1 MRAGQVGSGHRQL
14 FGGGRVVVPACLS
27 ACLPA
32 CLPACLHAYLPHLP
46 PSWPSRRS
54 ALYMMVAAALNAAD
68 VHFTLPPFPGD
79 AAAGR
84 AYTALE
90 RQAELAEGMG
100 LPAAVTGAAR

>member
-1 MRAGQVGSGHRQL
+1 
-14 FGGGRVVVPACLS
+14 
-27 ACLPA
+27 
-32 CLPACLHAYLPHLP
+32 
-46 PSWPSRRS
+46 
-54 ALYMMVAAALNAAD
+54 MMVAAALNAAD